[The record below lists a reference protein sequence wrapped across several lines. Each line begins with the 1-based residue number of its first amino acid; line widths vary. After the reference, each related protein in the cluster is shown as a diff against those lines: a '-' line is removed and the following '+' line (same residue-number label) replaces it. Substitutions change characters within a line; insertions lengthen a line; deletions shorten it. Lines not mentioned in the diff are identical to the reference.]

1 MPSPLAPDPSSI
13 GVIDGF
19 KRNFTKALY
28 LRSQP
33 SGECERGLGY
43 GPGRLSQGWWL
54 LFALERPT
62 SDNFEF
68 GGYTHFSGARI
79 GHPSL
84 GNTRPTVEEE
94 LQKDLV
100 ARRRGWQRRRRT
112 SPGCRSRAMSGWP
125 RSCRSAPA
133 RTIRSARASI
143 SATSRV
149 PSSARSLPSSRRAK
163 PTSGCIRETLE
174 QPLPVC

>member
-62 SDNFEF
+62 PDNFEF
-68 GGYTHFSGARI
+68 GGYTHFSAPASAIPASATPG
-79 GHPSL
+79 
-84 GNTRPTVEEE
+84 
-94 LQKDLV
+94 
-100 ARRRGWQRRRRT
+100 QRWR
-112 SPGCRSRAMSGWP
+112 
-125 RSCRSAPA
+125 RSCR
-133 RTIRSARASI
+133 RTWWPGAGAGNKGGAHRQAADHG
-143 SATSRV
+143 
-149 PSSARSLPSSRRAK
+149 P
-163 PTSGCIRETLE
+163 
-174 QPLPVC
+174 